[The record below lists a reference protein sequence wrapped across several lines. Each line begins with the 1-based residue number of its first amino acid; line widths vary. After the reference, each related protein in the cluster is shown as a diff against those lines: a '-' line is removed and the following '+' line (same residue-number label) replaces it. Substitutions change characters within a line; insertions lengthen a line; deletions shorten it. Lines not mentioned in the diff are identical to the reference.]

1 MSTQFA
7 QDLRLARKKSG
18 FMQGDVAHL
27 LAAHQSIVSDL
38 EQGKVSPS
46 LEQIVELSLI
56 YGRSFESF
64 FAEVMGR
71 CRQHLT
77 ERLERLPLPAKQTA
91 HTFNRPASL
100 ARLKR
105 RLAETPSYGGA

>member
-18 FMQGDVAHL
+18 FTQGDVAHF
-27 LAAHQSIVSDL
+27 LAAQQSIVSDL
-38 EQGKVSPS
+38 EQGKVIPN

-64 FAEVMGR
+64 FADLMDC
-71 CRQHLT
+71 CRQQLRQ
-77 ERLERLPLPAKQTA
+77 RLEHLKSPVRQTA

-100 ARLKR
+100 ERLKR
-105 RLAETPSYGGA
+105 RLAETPNHGGA

>member
-18 FMQGDVAHL
+18 FTQGDVAHL
-27 LAAHQSIVSDL
+27 LAAQQSIVSDL
-38 EQGKVSPS
+38 EQSKIPPN

-64 FAEVMGR
+64 FAEVMDR

-77 ERLERLPLPAKQTA
+77 IRLETLTAPSKQTA
-91 HTFNRPASL
+91 HTFSRPGSL

-105 RLAETPSYGGA
+105 RLAETPDYGGA